1 MWLLVVDTTV
11 YTLLHSYKMELMV
24 IISHLAFLLSI
35 RKFSRFSLLDDWI
48 LDIFYVKLTW
58 KMFFF
63 IIIPPLRRRDDYT
76 GLSFVFSSVCLLVA
90 HLCCIFFQPL
100 IITDAWN
107 FTTLF
112 VPHST
117 GSRVRDAVLD
127 FRTLVSI
134 LIVIKS
140 TSYSPCLNLCPIL
153 SCCLETLTFG

>member
-1 MWLLVVDTTV
+1 MWLLLVYTTV

-24 IISHLAFLLSI
+24 FFFTRGFFVKHNERL
-35 RKFSRFSLLDDWI
+35 SLLDDWI
-48 LDIFYVKLTW
+48 RYLLCKT
-58 KMFFF
+58 F

-90 HLCCIFFQPL
+90 HFCRIFFQPL
-100 IITDAWN
+100 IITDASN

-117 GSRVRDAVLD
+117 GSGVRDAVLD

-140 TSYSPCLNLCPIL
+140 TSYSACLNFCTIL
-153 SCCLETLTFG
+153 SCCLETPKFG